1 MACHTSSLLSQVHGR
16 DEYFLGNHK
25 MGAYKYIRDSL
36 ASGYARAD
44 LSDIQA
50 RLVMERRD
58 GLYKKIPESKADE
71 MLLSQRAP
79 KLEE

>member
-1 MACHTSSLLSQVHGR
+1 
-16 DEYFLGNHK
+16 
-25 MGAYKYIRDSL
+25 MGSYKYIRDSL
-36 ASGYARAD
+36 ASGYAKTD

-50 RLVMERRD
+50 RLVLERQD

-79 KLEE
+79 KVEEYVSGGVVMTRVCKSVETRDMMTS